1 MELGASLELWG
12 ALEVVSSRLTELA
25 RETCRE
31 LGLDLG
37 VSALASLERIYEDS
51 EYGREICG
59 YYDPVRRLVVVSLP
73 CLAEEE
79 KKLAGRLAETLA
91 HELVHHCQ
99 FTRGRLCEVHLD
111 PELAAKVDAALPYM
125 LRPHE
130 VEAYGKQ
137 RELAERLRRVK
148 GFDEAVG
155 YARRLL
161 SPEVVLPP
169 LSEVAEALLRAPA
182 LKESARLIAELI
194 GEDLLSAVR
203 NLEKRLQVI
212 EDETVKECY
221 KKEITDYL
229 QKIERN
235 PVDTIAEELRKR
247 TEIFLKQKVEKGIAK
262 IIAADPGTAQSRA
275 YVVFSNGIA
284 IGFDLKKGAPPLL
297 PLLLETTGWGFSSK
311 EPIRL
316 QVTLAQILKGAAR
329 AGSYEFKVKVLPR
342 ENIAESLCKE
352 LHETYEKYWLKVH
365 TADVLLALLLL
376 SGWKMQALEC
386 KRFGEA
392 ECFAVAVE
400 DLGSMGRLELL
411 VPSGVRVRDEDLDI
425 DAPLKDVVERLRN
438 EEGSRNFIV
447 RYFTVDFIYKI
458 IFECNENLKKMLK
471 EWEEETKQLLKNL
484 KI

>member
-1 MELGASLELWG
+1 
-12 ALEVVSSRLTELA
+12 
-25 RETCRE
+25 
-31 LGLDLG
+31 
-37 VSALASLERIYEDS
+37 
-51 EYGREICG
+51 
-59 YYDPVRRLVVVSLP
+59 VR
-73 CLAEEE
+73 
-79 KKLAGRLAETLA
+79 
-91 HELVHHCQ
+91 
-99 FTRGRLCEVHLD
+99 
-111 PELAAKVDAALPYM
+111 
-125 LRPHE
+125 
-130 VEAYGKQ
+130 
-137 RELAERLRRVK
+137 
-148 GFDEAVG
+148 GFDEAAS

-169 LSEVAEALLRAPA
+169 LSEVAEALSRAPA

-262 IIAADPGTAQSRA
+262 IIAADPGTAQPRA